1 MIYFLK
7 NGKILTE
14 DDMGQRYEL
23 EKSKN
28 KTISAFELWEKSF
41 LDDNLYMSSPLNEVD
56 LSKIFHQYGEIAA
69 VKIYREQ
76 NNCNIAKARSYIN
89 RKFA

>member
-28 KTISAFELWEKSF
+28 KTISAFDLWKKSF
-41 LDDNLYMSSPLNEVD
+41 LNDNLYVSFALNEVD
-56 LSKIFHQYGEIAA
+56 LNQVFHQYGEIAA

-89 RKFA
+89 RRFA

>member
-7 NGKILTE
+7 NGEILDE
-14 DDMGQRYEL
+14 SDIHQRYEL
-23 EKSKN
+23 EKAKN
-28 KTISAFELWEKSF
+28 KTISAFDLWEKSF
-41 LDDNLYMSSPLNEVD
+41 LNDNLYASFALTEVD
-56 LSKIFHQYGEIAA
+56 LNQVFHQYGEIAA

-89 RKFA
+89 RIFA